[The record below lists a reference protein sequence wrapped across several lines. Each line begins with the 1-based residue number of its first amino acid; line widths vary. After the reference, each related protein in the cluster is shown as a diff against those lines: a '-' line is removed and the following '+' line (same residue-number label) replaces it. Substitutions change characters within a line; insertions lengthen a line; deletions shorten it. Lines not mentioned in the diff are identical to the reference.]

1 MVDSC
6 GFLCFVFLNT
16 GPVVLPHGVVYL
28 LEFWSRLVSQIQGP
42 CACSL
47 PCTLVPLQTTE
58 IARLRSDV
66 VESATAR
73 TRREQGF
80 SRMQLQL
87 DQALSDRN
95 NAVAEVNS
103 LRERLQVCV
112 CVRARDTV
120 PQSLPFSGVLL
131 GVLLQAVDIER

>member
-1 MVDSC
+1 MCRAVCD
-6 GFLCFVFLNT
+6 V
-16 GPVVLPHGVVYL
+16 PVLP
-28 LEFWSRLVSQIQGP
+28 
-42 CACSL
+42 
-47 PCTLVPLQTTE
+47 QTTE

-103 LRERLQVCV
+103 LRERLQVCACARERERGLWV
-112 CVRARDTV
+112 C
-120 PQSLPFSGVLL
+120 LPDWCPCAYACVWGVWLV
-131 GVLLQAVDIER
+131 GVSRWLPW